1 MRRATPAALAGPPL
15 LVAHRGGAGLAP
27 ENTLPAFLSARDDWG
42 ADMIELDIHLTADGQ
57 VVVIHDP
64 TVDRTTDGTGPL
76 ASKTLAE
83 LRELDAGYRFTTAGR
98 RSPFRRRGVVV
109 PLLTEVLEALP
120 DMRFTVEVKAPE
132 AQQPFFEIARRFG
145 AEQRIVAASLHDR
158 ERTLFSRWPGAISA
172 SSEQVRNF

>member
-64 TVDRTTDGTGPL
+64 VVDRTTDGSGPV
-76 ASKTLAE
+76 AAKTLAE
-83 LRELDAGYRFTTAGR
+83 LRELDAGYRFTTTEH
-98 RSPFRRRGVVV
+98 SYPFRRQGVRI
-109 PLLTEVLEALP
+109 PLLAEVLEALP
-120 DMRFTVEVKAPE
+120 D
-132 AQQPFFEIARRFG
+132 
-145 AEQRIVAASLHDR
+145 
-158 ERTLFSRWPGAISA
+158 
-172 SSEQVRNF
+172 